1 MNIDM
6 LVAHVHVTGLVGSS
20 PKTAICYITATVGCR
35 YSIALL
41 FIVKNRLIVYFA
53 ICRIGNGAKYPA
65 VVINHLFVQVGEVN
79 GEWRVVNSEW

>member
-20 PKTAICYITATVGCR
+20 QQAAVCYIPATVGSR
-35 YSIALL
+35 YIIALL
-41 FIVKNRLIVYFA
+41 SIVKNRLIVYFA

-65 VVINHLFVQVGEVN
+65 VVINHLFVQVGEVS
-79 GEWRVVNSEW
+79 GDSEW

>member
-6 LVAHVHVTGLVGSS
+6 LVAHVHVAVLVGRSQQ
-20 PKTAICYITATVGCR
+20 AAVCYIPATIGGR
-35 YSIALL
+35 YTIALL

-79 GEWRVVNSEW
+79 GEGVSGEW

>member
-1 MNIDM
+1 MDIDM
-6 LVAHVHVTGLVGSS
+6 LVAHVHVAVFIGSS
-20 PKTAICYITATVGCR
+20 QQAAVCYIPATIGGR
-35 YSIALL
+35 YIIALL

-79 GEWRVVNSEW
+79 GE